1 MKQRATSGF
10 VKDIIIVA
18 IGIAIIWVGLK
29 VTFGTDNPF
38 YVVSSGS
45 MVPNLNVFDVIVVNG
60 NDPFDKLKIG
70 DIIVFNVPV
79 THEKVIV
86 HRVAQFL
93 SEDPRIIRTK
103 GDANPGSIPGV
114 DYPISKQDYIGKV
127 VYVVPQIGYVTRILT
142 PPINYIIIAVIV
154 GVMIVKQFGK
164 PKESSEG
171 VGFKDTSHGDDAG
184 SSNAGHEDK
193 EYTDSG
199 KGIGA

>member
-93 SEDPRIIRTK
+93 RDRKS
-103 GDANPGSIPGV
+103 
-114 DYPISKQDYIGKV
+114 V
-127 VYVVPQIGYVTRILT
+127 V
-142 PPINYIIIAVIV
+142 
-154 GVMIVKQFGK
+154 
-164 PKESSEG
+164 
-171 VGFKDTSHGDDAG
+171 
-184 SSNAGHEDK
+184 
-193 EYTDSG
+193 
-199 KGIGA
+199 